1 MLGVGLARV
10 GGPRDLRALGAATIV
25 THRLQ
30 TIFVGAEHTDGTLRT
45 KTDTASGEVTTY
57 DYDAL
62 GNLRSVELPDTR
74 YIEYLVDG
82 AQRRVGRRV
91 FDAGGTLTDE
101 VHWLY
106 QDALNPVTEL
116 DAQGR
121 VRKRFVYGS
130 KGHIPDYMVTY
141 DVCGVETGSYR
152 LVSDHLGSV
161 RLVVDLSDGTVAQ
174 RMTYDAFGNVLDDT
188 NEGFQP
194 FGFAGGLYDSITGL
208 VRFGARDY
216 DARVGR
222 WTAKD
227 PIGFGGGDTDLYA
240 YVAGDPVNYI
250 DPSGMVIDTV
260 LDIGFIGYDLYRI
273 GADNIIGDCDNLGS
287 NLAALG
293 LDVGGALIPF
303 VTGAGAAS
311 RAARTAC
318 FVAGTPV
325 LLCDDTTQPID
336 EIEPG
341 DTVWSRDPETGEF
354 GCREVVALK
363 ITPEQRVLSVEVS
376 TFEGGSEIFGV
387 TAEHPFR
394 VVGEGWKPAEELKP
408 GDEIFTSAGGWMRV
422 TGSTW
427 QAHTQT
433 VYNFEVADFHTYFV
447 GDGGAW
453 VHNVCDT
460 LANRILNAE
469 RKHTALH
476 KSDLYHRSASF
487 VDINQIKAGKSF
499 PNIGND
505 GVERTLVQTDGVVN
519 GEAGIFEWII
529 DIDGKIPHQMFRR
542 GGSVTGKFGG
552 L

>member
-74 YIEYLVDG
+74 RIEYIVDG

-106 QDALNPVTEL
+106 QDALNPVAEL

-121 VRKRFVYGS
+121 VLKRFVYS
-130 KGHIPDYMVTY
+130 AKGHIPDYMVTY
-141 DVCGVETGSYR
+141 DVSGVETGSYR
-152 LVSDHLGSV
+152 LVTDHLGSV

-250 DPSGMVIDTV
+250 DPTGRSFIVVGGGIIIAAGLVYLYHQYDQTQRHKDYKGSAKDNKLVKAYESDLRAFAYNREPMQNECFQVFGHGDYFTNVITTERLV
-260 LDIGFIGYDLYRI
+260 KEMKAGGYD
-273 GADNIIGDCDNLGS
+273 ADNHQCIELVACGTKDWQAAQH
-287 NLAALG
+287 LANQ
-293 LDVGGALIPF
+293 
-303 VTGAGAAS
+303 TGASVMAPTDLISYTPTGIQ
-311 RAARTAC
+311 AR
-318 FVAGTPV
+318 FWVDWQEYTP
-325 LLCDDTTQPID
+325 
-336 EIEPG
+336 
-341 DTVWSRDPETGEF
+341 
-354 GCREVVALK
+354 K
-363 ITPEQRVLSVEVS
+363 
-376 TFEGGSEIFGV
+376 
-387 TAEHPFR
+387 
-394 VVGEGWKPAEELKP
+394 
-408 GDEIFTSAGGWMRV
+408 
-422 TGSTW
+422 
-427 QAHTQT
+427 
-433 VYNFEVADFHTYFV
+433 
-447 GDGGAW
+447 
-453 VHNVCDT
+453 
-460 LANRILNAE
+460 
-469 RKHTALH
+469 
-476 KSDLYHRSASF
+476 
-487 VDINQIKAGKSF
+487 
-499 PNIGND
+499 
-505 GVERTLVQTDGVVN
+505 
-519 GEAGIFEWII
+519 
-529 DIDGKIPHQMFRR
+529 
-542 GGSVTGKFGG
+542 
-552 L
+552 